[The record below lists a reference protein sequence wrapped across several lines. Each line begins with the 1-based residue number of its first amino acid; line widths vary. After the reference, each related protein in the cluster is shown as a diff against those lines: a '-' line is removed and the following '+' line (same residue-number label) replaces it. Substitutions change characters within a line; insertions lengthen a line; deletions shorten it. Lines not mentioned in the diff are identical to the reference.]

1 MTHFLVSDDN
11 PDGLKLE
18 YILRAVRNEVLIRC
32 SKIANDNRAEAVQ
45 VLDNNVEILALLGE
59 AAKLA
64 ENSTEILDKSFGPG
78 VRGGPPRIGE

>member
-1 MTHFLVSDDN
+1 MTHFLVSEDN

-18 YILRAVRNEVLIRC
+18 HILRAVRNEVLSRC

-45 VLDNNVEILALLGE
+45 VLDNNVKILALLGE